1 MGSQRRA
8 WRAAGF
14 SSDKKGLDDDVGT
27 GRGGDDDGNDPDTY
41 NVATYWREWKNMS
54 IQISG
59 PAIPPDGTVTAAK
72 IASGN
77 ANDGQVLTADGA
89 GAVAW
94 ETPAGGAVTG
104 DAVVAA
110 LQVGANAGNARGV
123 GAVDLQSTRG
133 SPTQV
138 ASGKYSVIGGGL
150 GNTASAHSSA
160 VGGGLG
166 NTASAPYSA
175 VGGGRQNTASAP
187 YSAVGGGRQNTA
199 SGYYSV
205 VGGGK
210 GNTASA
216 PYSAVGGEQALAAL
230 HGQLAHASGK
240 FAVAGDAQWS
250 RLVARVETTSNT
262 PTALALD
269 GASTSLEIP
278 DDTTWAFDILVAA
291 RRTDADNESA
301 GYHFCGC
308 VDRNTGTVALVGS
321 VTKTV
326 LAEDSAGWD
335 CNLSADDTGKTL
347 KITAMGENAKTIR
360 WVARIDLTQVTG

>member
-1 MGSQRRA
+1 
-8 WRAAGF
+8 
-14 SSDKKGLDDDVGT
+14 
-27 GRGGDDDGNDPDTY
+27 
-41 NVATYWREWKNMS
+41 
-54 IQISG
+54 
-59 PAIPPDGTVTAAK
+59 
-72 IASGN
+72 
-77 ANDGQVLTADGA
+77 
-89 GAVAW
+89 
-94 ETPAGGAVTG
+94 
-104 DAVVAA
+104 
-110 LQVGANAGNARGV
+110 V

-187 YSAVGGGRQNTA
+187 YSAVGGGRQNTASGYYSVVGGGLGNTANGNYSAVGGGLGNTA

>member
-1 MGSQRRA
+1 
-8 WRAAGF
+8 
-14 SSDKKGLDDDVGT
+14 
-27 GRGGDDDGNDPDTY
+27 
-41 NVATYWREWKNMS
+41 MS
-54 IQISG
+54 IELSG

-77 ANDGQVLTADGA
+77 ADDGQVLTADGA

-138 ASGKYSVIGGGL
+138 ASGNSSVVGGGLSNAASGNCSAVGGGRENTASGYYSVIGGGQ
-150 GNTASAHSSA
+150 
-160 VGGGLG
+160 
-166 NTASAPYSA
+166 Y
-175 VGGGRQNTASAP
+175 
-187 YSAVGGGRQNTA
+187 NTA

-205 VGGGK
+205 VGGGRGNTANGDWSAVGGGL
-210 GNTASA
+210 GNTASGK
-216 PYSAVGGEQALAAL
+216 YSAISGGQGVAAL

-250 RLVARVETTSNT
+250 RLVARVETTNNT